1 MPGMATRDRPIHRA
15 NRTAAS
21 LVTATAL
28 ELRQARVA
36 AGLSQRAVADA
47 AGLSH
52 PTVSRVERGAS
63 PEVSLL
69 VIARLSAVLGL
80 KPTLRLYPDGDP
92 IRDAAHVQLLER
104 LRVRVHP
111 DLRWRVEVPL
121 PMPGDLRAWDAM
133 IAGMG
138 FVVGVEAETRIRDA
152 QAVARRTNLKQR
164 DGELDHVILLVAATR
179 MNRRALEAAAEEL
192 KSVFPGTQRH
202 VLRALAEGRNPGQS
216 AIIVL

>member
-1 MPGMATRDRPIHRA
+1 MSGMATRDRPTDRA
-15 NRTAAS
+15 SRTAAA
-21 LVTATAL
+21 LVAATAL

-63 PEVSLL
+63 PELSLL
-69 VIARLSAVLGL
+69 VVARLSAVLGL
-80 KPTLRLYPDGDP
+80 KPSIRLFPDGDP
-92 IRDAAHVQLLER
+92 IRDVAHVKLLER
-104 LRVRVHP
+104 LHMRIHP
-111 DLRWRVEVPL
+111 NLRWRLEVPL
-121 PMPGDLRAWDAM
+121 PIPGDLRAWDAT

-164 DGELDHVILLVAATR
+164 DGELDHVVLLVADTR
-179 MNRRALEAAAEEL
+179 ANRRALSSSAAEL
-192 KSVFPGTQRH
+192 IPTFPGTQRQ